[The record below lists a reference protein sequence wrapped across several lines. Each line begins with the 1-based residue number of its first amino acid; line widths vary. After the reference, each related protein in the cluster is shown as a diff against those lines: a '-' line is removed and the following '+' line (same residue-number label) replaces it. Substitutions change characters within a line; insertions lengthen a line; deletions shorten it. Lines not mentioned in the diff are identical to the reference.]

1 MEGLKQFLPKVNPSQ
16 KNWNVHILYYVQAAQ
31 NSYPMNEDVV
41 LDLFCPALHLQSRL
55 KKATILKLSV
65 FVLIMVLPNFTGD
78 LFQNKSALHES
89 DPLIL
94 SLKERLSS

>member
-1 MEGLKQFLPKVNPSQ
+1 MEHLKQFLPKINPSQ
-16 KNWNVHILYYVQAAQ
+16 KKWNSHILYYVQAAQ
-31 NSYPMNEDVV
+31 IRCPMNEMAV
-41 LDLFCPALHLQSRL
+41 LDLFCTALHLQSRL
-55 KKATILKLSV
+55 KEATVLKLSV
-65 FVLIMVLPNFTGD
+65 FVLIMLLPNFIGD